1 MTAYRVP
8 GPLCATKSEPIDS
21 GTSCLHRTAAPGL
34 VKGPPVAALAPAAS
48 AASDDYFYSSAIKVV
63 VEVPVSIAPGMAWD
77 GFWRMIYDKTNEGL
91 QRQAAEL
98 LKRGAA
104 SAEEARQLVNARNTL
119 LLRMRSNLTPF
130 GELYSEILKP
140 RTSLKSFEEFVA
152 SKGSIEA
159 VLKSVGKTRAV
170 VDKIG
175 AVSRVAGPA
184 AIIIDIS
191 LTAVVIQ
198 QAAPQERGRIAAREI
213 GRMAGSIG
221 GGLGGM
227 WAGCAS
233 ASLLASPSLVIP
245 VVGEITT
252 GGACLVG
259 GMFAGLGF
267 GWLGRKAGEHFGEGL
282 YAIVNE
288 VSEFRWTNPK

>member
-8 GPLCATKSEPIDS
+8 GPLCVTQSEAIDT
-21 GTSCLHRTAAPGL
+21 GTSCLHRTAPPG
-34 VKGPPVAALAPAAS
+34 VIKGAVSTQPGTGTG
-48 AASDDYFYSSAIKVV
+48 SDDYFYTSAVKVA

-77 GFWRMIYDKTNEGL
+77 GFWRLIYDKTNEGL

-98 LKRGAA
+98 LKRGAVT
-104 SAEEARQLVNARNTL
+104 SAEASELVNARNAL
-119 LLRMRSNLTPF
+119 LLRMRSKLSPF

-140 RTSLKSFEEFVA
+140 RASLKSFEEFVA
-152 SKGSIEA
+152 RKGSIEA

-175 AVSRVAGPA
+175 AASRVAGPA

-191 LTAVVIQ
+191 LTAIVIQ
-198 QAAPQERGRIAAREI
+198 QAAPQDRSRIAAREI
-213 GRMAGSIG
+213 GGMAGSIG

-267 GWLGRKAGEHFGEGL
+267 GWLGRKAGEHLGEGV
-282 YAIVNE
+282 YSIVNE
-288 VSEFRWTNPK
+288 LSEFRWTNTR